1 VSGRKVKGSILVYL
15 NDLWKGGMEGKNKN
29 YILLVLLI
37 LGIILMFSSTFLG
50 SSPKTAPSQSQ
61 PELIAETSTRSYEKE
76 LAGSLQGVLEQIEGI
91 SKAEVFINF
100 DTSEE
105 SFFAQVHEESS
116 RETTES
122 DSEGGTREI
131 NETTYRQDY
140 VLLRDGNG
148 SEKPLL
154 LSENKPR
161 ISGILVVAKGLESG
175 PVRLEV
181 IRAIQSLLNLP
192 AHRIAVLPLGAE

>member
-1 VSGRKVKGSILVYL
+1 MSGRKVKGSILVYL

-29 YILLVLLI
+29 YILLILLI

-148 SEKPLL
+148 SERPLL

-175 PVRLEV
+175 PTLEV

>member
-1 VSGRKVKGSILVYL
+1 MSGRKVKGSILVYL

-175 PVRLEV
+175 PLRLEV

>member
-37 LGIILMFSSTFLG
+37 FGIILMFSSTFLG

>member
-1 VSGRKVKGSILVYL
+1 MSGRKVKGSILVYL

>member
-1 VSGRKVKGSILVYL
+1 MSGRKVKGSILVYL

-131 NETTYRQDY
+131 DETTYRQDY

>member
-1 VSGRKVKGSILVYL
+1 MSGRKVKGSILVYL

-175 PVRLEV
+175 PLRLEV
-181 IRAIQSLLNLP
+181 IRAIRSLLNLP